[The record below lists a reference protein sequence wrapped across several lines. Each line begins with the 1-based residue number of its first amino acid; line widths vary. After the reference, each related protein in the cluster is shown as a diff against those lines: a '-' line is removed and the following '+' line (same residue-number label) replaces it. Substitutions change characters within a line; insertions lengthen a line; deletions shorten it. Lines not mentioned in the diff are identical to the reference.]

1 MAWTFGDEIKALTGY
16 DAMGSDDSVSG
27 EDFYIHTNQWLKDA
41 AKEVIHLL
49 PPHLKQKCATISI
62 VNATNGTTLDLDGIG
77 EVIQVTRKNADSGYH
92 APCRK
97 IPSMYGDSANDSTNM
112 MYYATETDPVYW
124 TTSNSSDVSTLFVKP
139 TPTDAQPSNVYHISY
154 PSPSNF
160 HNETIIDNFPDE
172 AENLVVLRAAITA
185 AEYLLAAEEDVEIY
199 GAIITTLR
207 AQYKEGVQ
215 ALKAGEIGV
224 LQQPGAKK

>member
-1 MAWTFGDEIKALTGY
+1 MAWTFGDEIKVLTGY
-16 DAMGSDDSVSG
+16 DAMGSGDSVSG
-27 EDFYIHTNQWLKDA
+27 EDFYLHTNQWLKDA

-49 PPHLKQKCATISI
+49 PPHLKEKCAQVTPL
-62 VNATNGTTLDLDGIG
+62 NNTATTLDLDGIG
-77 EVIQVTRKNADSGYH
+77 EVLQVTRENADSGYQT
-92 APCRK
+92 PCRK
-97 IPSMYGDSANDSTNM
+97 IPSMYGGTASDSTNL
-112 MYYATETDPVYW
+112 MYYATATDPVYW
-124 TTSNSSDVSTLFVKP
+124 TTSNDSDASTLFVKP
-139 TPTDAQPSNVYHISY
+139 TPTANQTANVYHVGY
-154 PSPSNF
+154 PSIAYGDTS
-160 HNETIIDNFPDE
+160 ISNFPDE
-172 AENLVVLRAAITA
+172 AEYLVVLRAAITA